1 MTAAVPFVVSALV
14 GTAVAKV
21 GGSLVAGMTGNKE
34 LGNIVGAIGGIY
46 AGGLA
51 GGYANAASE
60 SSNFATVGDTAS
72 VATGAGNDVKSFG
85 AFDTADAKNLAGSL
99 GSNNATAYATAPTGN
114 VSFGTGGSTVA
125 QSPQIAKSTSLWDR
139 VIGTDQGATA
149 SDANTIPTDTG
160 GGGLFSSAMKYAQ
173 TPLGMQMV
181 GSTIQGLATG
191 MSKQE
196 EIDATRDLTNQSW
209 DRKDALSR
217 YAAPTPVRLV
227 SQSGNNYKV

>member
-1 MTAAVPFVVSALV
+1 MAAAIPFVVSAVV
-14 GTAVAKV
+14 GTLVSKV
-21 GGSLVAGMTGNKE
+21 GGAMVTKLTGNKD
-34 LGNIVGAIGGIY
+34 LGNIVGVVGGIY

-60 SSNFATVGDTAS
+60 AGSIATAGDTAS
-72 VATGAGNDVKSFG
+72 VATGAGNDVKSFS
-85 AFDTADAKNLAGSL
+85 AFDTADAKNVASSL

-114 VSFGTGGSTVA
+114 VSFGTDGSTA
-125 QSPQIAKSTSLWDR
+125 MQSPQVANTPSLWDKFT
-139 VIGTDQGATA
+139 GTDQGATT
-149 SDANTIPTDTG
+149 SDVNTIPTDT

-181 GSTIQGLATG
+181 GGTIQGLAAG

-196 EIDATRDLTNQSW
+196 EIDANRDLTNQAW

-227 SQSGNNYKV
+227 SQSGTNYKV

>member
-60 SSNFATVGDTAS
+60 TGNFATVGDTAI
-72 VATGAGNDVKSFG
+72 VATGAGNDIKSFG

-99 GSNNATAYATAPTGN
+99 GSDNATAYATAPTGN
-114 VSFGTGGSTVA
+114 VSFSTDGSTAA

-139 VIGTDQGATA
+139 FTGAGQETTS
-149 SDANTIPTDTG
+149 SDANSIPTNT

-173 TPLGMQMV
+173 TPAGMQMIGGTV
-181 GSTIQGLATG
+181 QGLAAG
-191 MSKQE
+191 MAKQE
-196 EIDATRDLTNQSW
+196 EIDATRDLTNQAW
-209 DRKDALSR
+209 ARKDALSR
-217 YAAPTPVRLV
+217 YAAPTPLRLV
-227 SQSGNNYKV
+227 SQNDTNYKV